1 MKSVRVA
8 LALLVITLCAVIAN
22 SIVLRHTFDA
32 ITDKVEK
39 TDDSDISAAHE
50 QYTKIFDEFKEKEW
64 FISFTVNHEDLTN
77 VEDALS
83 EIIGA
88 TKAGDI
94 DAVITIKSRLTN
106 SLEHLSR
113 LSGINIESIF

>member
-64 FISFTVNHEDLTN
+64 FI
-77 VEDALS
+77 
-83 EIIGA
+83 
-88 TKAGDI
+88 
-94 DAVITIKSRLTN
+94 
-106 SLEHLSR
+106 
-113 LSGINIESIF
+113 

>member
-22 SIVLRHTFDA
+22 SIVLRHTFDTL
-32 ITDKVEK
+32 TDKVEK
-39 TDDSDISAAHE
+39 TDDSDIAAAHVK
-50 QYTKIFDEFKEKEW
+50 YTEIFDEFKEKEW
-64 FISFTVNHEDLTN
+64 FISLTVNHEDLTN

-88 TKAGDI
+88 TEAGDI
-94 DAVITIKSRLTN
+94 DGVITIKSRLMN
-106 SLEHLSR
+106 SL
-113 LSGINIESIF
+113 

>member
-8 LALLVITLCAVIAN
+8 LALLVITLCAVIDN
-22 SIVLRHTFDA
+22 SIVLRHNFDA

-64 FISFTVNHEDLTN
+64 FISLTVNHEDLTN

>member
-64 FISFTVNHEDLTN
+64 FISLTVNHEDLTN